1 MYSLIRR
8 LLFLLDA
15 EAAHDLTVAQ
25 MTRLQQIPLV
35 LRASVAM
42 RLKLPGRNFTGKRKV
57 QGSLISIKVS
67 FMLL

>member
-15 EAAHDLTVAQ
+15 EAAHDLTVAH

-35 LRASVAM
+35 LRVIA
-42 RLKLPGRNFTGKRKV
+42 RLCRAPRVPRRVWDLRFDSP
-57 QGSLISIKVS
+57 I
-67 FMLL
+67 